1 VKQRRANIF
10 GLGLIGGSLAAALTA
25 RGWHVTGN
33 DLHPDTEEEA
43 LRLGLVAARGIDADA
58 ELSFV
63 ATPVSSVADQ
73 VRRALETTQGL
84 VTDVGGVKA
93 HIVREITDPRFVAG
107 HPMAGSE
114 LVGLAGADASLFEGA
129 VWVLTQFCARCSG
142 RKRTRSRVRRA
153 QCGATRPTGCH
164 CQPST
169 SSHGSHVDVAGK

>member
-1 VKQRRANIF
+1 MKQRRANIF

-114 LVGLAGADASLFEGA
+114 LVGLAGADASL
-129 VWVLTQFCARCSG
+129 
-142 RKRTRSRVRRA
+142 
-153 QCGATRPTGCH
+153 
-164 CQPST
+164 
-169 SSHGSHVDVAGK
+169 

>member
-73 VRRALETTQGL
+73 VRRAL
-84 VTDVGGVKA
+84 
-93 HIVREITDPRFVAG
+93 
-107 HPMAGSE
+107 
-114 LVGLAGADASLFEGA
+114 
-129 VWVLTQFCARCSG
+129 
-142 RKRTRSRVRRA
+142 
-153 QCGATRPTGCH
+153 
-164 CQPST
+164 
-169 SSHGSHVDVAGK
+169 